1 MIFNIVSMIS
11 KNEIKL
17 IFVIVLLFFLFWE
30 YIVDLQFIGEGFQYF
45 QVVNGF
51 SSSLKFSHDIFAR
64 IIFIPLQF
72 FFHEKVQLYMLF
84 MLLFMLSI
92 NIVLYFCVRFITKN
106 TLTAFFTTLFFSLSH
121 IANYDMFSSGGYQY
135 FVQRATPFLP
145 LIVSFALLVKY
156 FYSGCKFKY
165 FVLSLSSYI
174 LAVLMGFFAIWML
187 PLFVIYPIIYVTYKF
202 KRNGFAILK
211 YIIISFSYLLSSLFI
226 ISSSPFS
233 KQEMSPIQMLIKKP
247 TFILENIA
255 QQFSVLVLPV
265 GSYKVLRKFFDDSL
279 TFQINPVIEIG
290 MILIFLYLIFIG
302 VLFLKLPKLRVLILT
317 LFVSLFGIL
326 AINTYLNASTVMVS
340 FESSRYFYYP
350 YFPISFIWGITFAYL
365 YKKNT
370 RLKLVVILLVLVYML
385 NNYYWTYQ
393 NKVKDEYL
401 HNANKDILNFFDRN
415 KDFIKNNPTYIY
427 LPSTLGPYGVEFV
440 NKFYGSREHKFV
452 LENFEELDY
461 QKIYE
466 QGLKPENL
474 YVFHYDQKKQKV
486 YDLTFVSRN
495 ILKGVYETNRKSSL

>member
-1 MIFNIVSMIS
+1 
-11 KNEIKL
+11 
-17 IFVIVLLFFLFWE
+17 
-30 YIVDLQFIGEGFQYF
+30 
-45 QVVNGF
+45 
-51 SSSLKFSHDIFAR
+51 
-64 IIFIPLQF
+64 
-72 FFHEKVQLYMLF
+72 
-84 MLLFMLSI
+84 
-92 NIVLYFCVRFITKN
+92 
-106 TLTAFFTTLFFSLSH
+106 
-121 IANYDMFSSGGYQY
+121 
-135 FVQRATPFLP
+135 VQRATPFLP